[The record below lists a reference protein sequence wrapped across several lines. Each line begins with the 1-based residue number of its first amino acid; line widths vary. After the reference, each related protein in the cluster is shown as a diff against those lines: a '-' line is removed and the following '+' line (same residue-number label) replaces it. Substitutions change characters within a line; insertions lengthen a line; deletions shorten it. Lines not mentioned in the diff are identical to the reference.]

1 MVIGMQYSRQQVAD
15 TLRRCGFPEL
25 ADEASRVLPDLIDRD
40 QLEEWGVEHGVTIN
54 DLISHMG
61 GSP

>member
-1 MVIGMQYSRQQVAD
+1 VDM
-15 TLRRCGFPEL
+15 LRRCGFPQV

-40 QLEEWGVEHGVTIN
+40 QLDKWGVEHGVTIN